1 MFCGLQK
8 KKAVATVA
16 TTRATATTT
25 TSRSKFAEFRRQ
37 MKLKQK
43 TSEAVAPAADDDVTG
58 LDTGSQQPV
67 VALSPSMP
75 SPRRRSTNS
84 GWYDVI

>member
-16 TTRATATTT
+16 TTRATATT
-25 TSRSKFAEFRRQ
+25 SRSKFAEFRRQ

-43 TSEAVAPAADDDVTG
+43 TAEVVAPATDDDVTG

-67 VALSPSMP
+67 AGLSPSMP